1 VRSDRGFVS
10 ADIKKTS
17 VLRRVPPLGRI
28 RHRAI
33 PAQEGDLCLF
43 KLLTTAAPITVEA
56 ASGRFMTLVPG
67 DVFLATP
74 GNRESTRWV
83 VGQVPDKG
91 LIPRKEY
98 WVLADSGVVGQLI
111 ADSPR
116 DKMHLERVRYLGAV
130 CDKGGT
136 VINIRQFALR
146 TNIRAPDRGAQVF
159 LVLGTSSEV
168 GKTTAV
174 MAVLQALRA
183 KGHDS
188 LVALKATG
196 TSSIDELA
204 TYQDYGAAHAFD
216 CVDFGLPTT
225 YPSGREGMHRLF
237 DQALNACLSI
247 RSDAVIIECGG
258 DLFGANVP
266 VFIECLKDRRSE
278 LKVILAAP
286 DAAAALGAK
295 AVLHEMGLSI
305 TLVTGPCTDTPTLQE
320 RTEAL
325 CGIPAVNMAEEVG
338 FAAA

>member
-1 VRSDRGFVS
+1 MLNDRGFVA

-33 PAQEGDLCLF
+33 PAREGDVCLF
-43 KLLTTAAPITVEA
+43 KLGTTAAPITVEA
-56 ASGRFMTLVPG
+56 SSGRFMTLVPG

-74 GNRESTRWV
+74 GYRESTRWV
-83 VGQVPDKG
+83 VGEVPSRG
-91 LIPRKEY
+91 LVPRREY

-111 ADSPR
+111 GDSPR
-116 DKMHLERVRYLGAV
+116 DKAHLERVTYLGAL
-130 CDKGGT
+130 CDTRGAA
-136 VINIRQFALR
+136 INIRQFAAK
-146 TNIRAPDRGAQVF
+146 TNIRAPDRGAPVF
-159 LVLGTSSEV
+159 LVVGTSSHV

-174 MAVLQALRA
+174 MAVLQALRD
-183 KGHDS
+183 KGHGD

-196 TSSIDELA
+196 TSSLDELA
-204 TYQDYGAAHAFD
+204 SYRDYGAAQVFD

-225 YPSGREGMHRLF
+225 YPSGRDGMHRFF
-237 DQALNACLSI
+237 DQALAACLSI
-247 RSDAVIIECGG
+247 RSDAVVIECGG

-266 VFIECLKDRRSE
+266 VFLECLKDRRSD

-305 TLVTGPCTDTPTLQE
+305 TVVTGPCTDTPTLQE

-338 FAAA
+338 IAAQ